1 MRQLRRLL
9 IGDPPMAW
17 AEAGFTVEHGE
28 HGHWTTLGTVAV
40 RFVDGGG
47 PGLQGWELADHT
59 DTDPTTSAETEIDT
73 SAGGPVGV
81 ELPASVDGI
90 PTAPTTD
97 PAPTALDHPNGVSRL
112 DHVVVT
118 TPDLGRTM
126 AALEAV
132 GFEARRTRDI
142 PGTDPVRRQVF
153 VWAGEAILEVV
164 GTAEPTGDGPA
175 GLWGLALTSSDLD
188 RAAEQL
194 GDRITT
200 PKDAVQPGRR
210 IATIDTRSLGIGTA
224 IALMTPHVR

>member
-9 IGDPPMAW
+9 IGDPPTAW
-17 AEAGFTVEHGE
+17 AEAGFTVEADEG
-28 HGHWTTLGTVAV
+28 GHWTTLGTVAV
-40 RFVDGGG
+40 RFVDGGSGG
-47 PGLQGWELADHT
+47 PGIQGWELADDDGT
-59 DTDPTTSAETEIDT
+59 APGSD
-73 SAGGPVGV
+73 
-81 ELPASVDGI
+81 LPSSLDGI
-90 PTAPTTD
+90 PTAATTD
-97 PAPTALDHPNGVSRL
+97 PTPSALTHPNGVSRL

-118 TPDLGRTM
+118 TPDLARTIG
-126 AALEAV
+126 ALQSV
-132 GFEARRTRDI
+132 GLEPRRTRDV

-188 RAAEQL
+188 GAAERL
-194 GDRITT
+194 GDRMTT

-210 IATIDTRSLGIGTA
+210 IATIDTRGLGIGTA